1 MDDGRLLTSHSH
13 GQDISNDILSRFFD
27 AVEFCRVVNELGHG
41 TDPLPGAINRASVYT
56 PDCTDSARGLES
68 ERTPLSSQS
77 PATPSTVAPLTVASE
92 SIYSLPQNRITVND
106 APAMWKAY
114 KYLFGC
120 CQQTMCK
127 MIAKIWIQTLSP
139 KKQAT
144 HPYQGGQATA
154 PAWWPTNCLTKSKRV
169 RHRQPDHLYK
179 PERINLLAHI
189 LRLVVEPSAKQHI
202 AIRSLG
208 LDVKRLEDITSS
220 KLRDF
225 LEKHDMNARK
235 RQRLAQLF
243 ELAQQEARFRNGDI
257 GRHKPI
263 QPIYGQ

>member
-13 GQDISNDILSRFFD
+13 GQAISHDILSRFFD
-27 AVEFCRVVNELGHG
+27 AVEFCRVVNELGQE
-41 TDPLPGAINRASVYT
+41 TDPLPGAINRASFYT
-56 PDCTDSARGLES
+56 PDCTGSARGLES

-77 PATPSTVAPLTVASE
+77 PPTPSTVAPLTVASE

-154 PAWWPTNCLTKSKRV
+154 PAWWPTNCLTKK
-169 RHRQPDHLYK
+169 
-179 PERINLLAHI
+179 RINLLAHI
-189 LRLVVEPSAKQHI
+189 LRLLVEPSAKQHI

-225 LEKHDMNARK
+225 LEKHDTNSRK